1 MSDATAHRPATWLLR
16 ALLALAAVVALLD
29 AWRYRGYLID
39 DTFISLRYARNLVD
53 GHGLVFNAGEYV
65 EGYTNFL
72 FVLIAALC
80 LRLGIDPIAATR
92 AVSLGAAF
100 LALIGLA
107 RLETGR
113 DRRGPAWALLLLLP
127 LETFAY
133 WSVASF
139 ETMLFTG
146 LFLAALAR
154 LLVESARGRGHGS
167 AMLFVL
173 LALTRPEGVFLF
185 GVCTACCWLV
195 DTLRAADR
203 WAPWRRHAGNA
214 GLFAL
219 GFGPYFLWRFWYYGR
234 PFPNTFYAKVTGG
247 SAQLV
252 NGLHYLGE
260 WAAAHPPLAAA
271 LLLPLALVTR
281 RGREAVRAVPE
292 AAVVYLIALAHTAY
306 IVSVGGD
313 FMPFFRFFL
322 PVMPLCALLV
332 AWALRALAPGRA
344 QAALIVL
351 VLAGAFAS
359 HATEQPYRA
368 FVAHQTAVV
377 GERVGAWLRGLLVA
391 DTLIAVNTA
400 GAVPYASGL
409 PTIDM
414 LGLTDAAIAARP
426 VYIVSAGWAGHRK
439 GWGDYVVRRQPRVVL
454 WYNSAGSREPFYL
467 GDRELADHPM
477 FRFFYRA
484 RAAHLPLR
492 DEASTEQPLA
502 RFLGNPFEV
511 GAGGVAHSPDLG
523 MRAELIEQPLAH
535 TILYARPVD
544 VSYFELDP
552 RDLDLWPLHETTP
565 IPAFVDAIADRWQAL
580 PLEAPPDLTAQAIV
594 EGLCDDARQA
604 VEAGEIDHARRLL
617 STAAQRNG
625 EARSPLVYQYIAN
638 LAVMTGDLFVAV
650 NAQKE
655 ALRLAPDNAL
665 YRRNLAS
672 LLALPYKDAAKRR
685 QSSDAHRS
693 E

>member
-1 MSDATAHRPATWLLR
+1 MSDPVAHRPAPWLLR
-16 ALLALAAVVALLD
+16 ALLALAGVVALLD

-53 GHGLVFNAGEYV
+53 GHGLVFNVGEYV

-72 FVLIAALC
+72 FVLVAALC
-80 LRLGIDPIAATR
+80 LRLGVDPIAATR
-92 AVSLGAAF
+92 VVSIGAA
-100 LALIGLA
+100 LVALICLA

-113 DRRGPAWALLLLLP
+113 ERRGPAWALLLLLP

-146 LFLAALAR
+146 LFLAALSR
-154 LLVESARGRGHGS
+154 LLLESARGRGHGS
-167 AMLFVL
+167 AALFVL

-185 GVCTACCWLV
+185 GVCTGCCWLV

-203 WAPWRRHAGNA
+203 WVPLRRHAGNA
-214 GLFAL
+214 ALFAF
-219 GFGPYFLWRFWYYGR
+219 GFGPYFVWRFWYYGR

-260 WAAAHPPLAAA
+260 WATAHPPLAAA

-281 RGREAVRAVPE
+281 RGREAVRARPE
-292 AAVVYLIALAHTAY
+292 TAAVYLIALTHTAY

-322 PVMPLCALLV
+322 PVMPLYALLV
-332 AWALRALAPGRA
+332 ASALRALAPGRA

-351 VLAGAFAS
+351 VLAGALTS
-359 HATEQPYRA
+359 HATEQSYRA
-368 FVAHQTAVV
+368 FVAHQTTIV
-377 GERVGAWLRGLLVA
+377 GERVGAWLRGQVAA

-400 GAVPYASGL
+400 GAVPNASGL

-426 VYIVSAGWAGHRK
+426 VYIVSSGWAGHRK
-439 GWGDYVVRRQPRVVL
+439 GWGDYVVRRQPRIVL

-467 GDRELADHPM
+467 GDRELADHPL

-484 RAAHLPLR
+484 RAAHLPLP
-492 DEASTEQPLA
+492 EGESTETPLA

-523 MRAELIEQPLAH
+523 MRAELIEQPLAY
-535 TILYARPVD
+535 TVLYARPVD
-544 VSYFELDP
+544 VNYFELDP
-552 RDLDLWPLHETTP
+552 RDLDLWDLHETTP
-565 IPAFVDAIADRWQAL
+565 IPAFVDAVADRWSARPPQ
-580 PLEAPPDLTAQAIV
+580 APPDPAAQAAV

-604 VEAGEIDHARRLL
+604 VEAGEINQARQLL
-617 STAAQRNG
+617 TTAAQRNG
-625 EARSPLVYQYIAN
+625 AARSPLVYQYIAN
-638 LAVMTGDLFVAV
+638 LAVMTGDLFVAI

-672 LLALPYKDAAKRR
+672 LLALPYKDATKRR
-685 QSSDAHRS
+685 RDAGAQQN